1 MYARM
6 APRSATRKVTANLPR
21 ALLEKACRYTGKG
34 VTETLVDGLAMLERR
49 AAGERLARL
58 AGTLK
63 LELDLDVSRERAR
76 H

>member
-1 MYARM
+1 MYGHM
-6 APRSATRKVTANLPR
+6 AARSATRKVTANLPR
-21 ALLEKACRYTGKG
+21 SLLEKACRYTGKG

-49 AAGERLARL
+49 AAGERLAKL

-63 LELDLDVSRERAR
+63 LDVDLDVSRERPR